1 MVYGSEDVLPSELQ
15 YGPPRVQAY
24 QLVEAEQARQDVVDL
39 LEESWDITVVRLAR
53 YQQTLR

>member
-1 MVYGSEDVLPSELQ
+1 MVYGSKDVLPSELQ

-24 QLVEAEQARQDVVDL
+24 QSVEAEQARQDVVDL